1 MSLSINNLK
10 TILWHSELFHR
21 KQTSMQ
27 SIRTLKTQIKKISG
41 KKEFDM
47 KDSVPDKKIVKY
59 A

>member
-1 MSLSINNLK
+1 M
-10 TILWHSELFHR
+10 WHSELFHR